1 MSSQILREKVSLKDE
16 VEVLGPSELLK
27 SNMRSSSSRQEGTKL
42 LATGSHFSFTAF
54 SLAPPFAV
62 VITQSIQS
70 PKKET

>member
-1 MSSQILREKVSLKDE
+1 MKD
-16 VEVLGPSELLK
+16 EVLGPSELLK
-27 SNMRSSSSRQEGTKL
+27 SNMRSSDSRQEGTKL

>member
-1 MSSQILREKVSLKDE
+1 MSSQIFREKVSLKDE
-16 VEVLGPSELLK
+16 VEELGPSELLR

>member
-1 MSSQILREKVSLKDE
+1 MSSQISREKVSLKDE
-16 VEVLGPSELLK
+16 VEVLGSELLK
-27 SNMRSSSSRQEGTKL
+27 SNMRSSDSRQEGTKL